1 MGNKQN
7 VEAVTSRGTGKIREN
22 HEHFKLVGIRAE
34 S

>member
-7 VEAVTSRGTGKIREN
+7 VEAVTSRGPGRIKEN
-22 HEHFKLVGIRAE
+22 HENFKLVGIRAE